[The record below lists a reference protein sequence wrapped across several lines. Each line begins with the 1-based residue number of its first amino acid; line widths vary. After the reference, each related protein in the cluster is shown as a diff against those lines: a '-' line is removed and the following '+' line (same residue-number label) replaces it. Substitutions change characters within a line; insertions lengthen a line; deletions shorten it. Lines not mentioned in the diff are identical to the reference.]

1 MLSCYSSISQA
12 NLILD
17 NLGGQSSSLSGLFF
31 LQMCTIS
38 NKKEP
43 GQSKHLQR
51 LLVLLLRPGEKW
63 SVAVL
68 RIPSYNLRNNN
79 CFW

>member
-1 MLSCYSSISQA
+1 MLSYYSSISQA

-31 LQMCTIS
+31 LRMCTIS

-43 GQSKHLQR
+43 GQSKHLQTSGTVTKTR
-51 LLVLLLRPGEKW
+51 GEMVSSCPAHPQLQSQKQ
-63 SVAVL
+63 
-68 RIPSYNLRNNN
+68 
-79 CFW
+79 

>member
-1 MLSCYSSISQA
+1 MLNYYSSISQA
-12 NLILD
+12 NLILG
-17 NLGGQSSSLSGLFF
+17 NLGGQSSSLSGPFF
-31 LQMCTIS
+31 YSHTIS

-43 GQSKHLQR
+43 GLSKHLQR
-51 LLVLLLRPGEKW
+51 LLVPLPGEKW